1 MNVSEHCEGFGTLK
15 AAKAKD
21 MLVFSNAT
29 FDGLAENEQGICLR
43 ASVHSTCRKVS
54 AKGAASQT
62 LVDDVEAWMRD
73 EGRDA
78 HEKLAEKIK
87 KVLGSSP

>member
-1 MNVSEHCEGFGTLK
+1 M
-15 AAKAKD
+15 
-21 MLVFSNAT
+21 
-29 FDGLAENEQGICLR
+29 
-43 ASVHSTCRKVS
+43 HSTCRKAS

-73 EGRDA
+73 EGQGA

-87 KVLGSSP
+87 KVLGRGSSS